1 MIVDLVQAGK
11 RVGVTANS
19 HKVIGNL
26 LDCVA
31 KAAQRRSVPVRIGQK
46 PGEGGGC
53 TCQAAECYKTNEL
66 LLDALGTGTGNVAG
80 GTTWVWA
87 REGYAGAVDVLFVDE
102 AGQVSLANT
111 VAVSPAA
118 ASLVLLGDPQQLDQP
133 LRGTHPQG
141 ADRSALG
148 HLLDDQATIP
158 EGLGLFLEGT
168 WRLHPK
174 ICDYTSEVFYEG
186 KLTWEPGRE
195 RQLIIGS
202 GALDGF
208 GIRFLPVAHPG
219 DDRDSEA
226 EAAEVARLVRAL
238 L

>member
-31 KAAQRRSVPVRIGQK
+31 NAAQKRTVPVRIGQK
-46 PGEGGGC
+46 PGAEGSC
-53 TCQAAECYKTNEL
+53 TCRAAKGYPTNVARL
-66 LLDALGTGTGNVAG
+66 GALRTGEVNVAG
-80 GTTWVWA
+80 GTPWVWA
-87 REGYAGAVDVLFVDE
+87 REDYAGAVDVLFVDE
-102 AGQVSLANT
+102 AGQVSLANA

-118 ASLVLLGDPQQLDQP
+118 ASLVLLGDPQQLNQP
-133 LRGTHPQG
+133 LRGSHPPG

-148 HLLDDQATIP
+148 HLLDDKATMP
-158 EGLGLFLEGT
+158 KELGLFLEGT
-168 WRLHPK
+168 WRLHPE

-186 KLTWEPGRE
+186 KLTSEPGRK
-195 RQLIIGS
+195 RQRVIGA

-208 GIRFLPVAHPG
+208 GLRFLPVAHAG
-219 DDRDSEA
+219 NDRDSEA
-226 EAAEVARLVRAL
+226 EAAAVARR
-238 L
+238 